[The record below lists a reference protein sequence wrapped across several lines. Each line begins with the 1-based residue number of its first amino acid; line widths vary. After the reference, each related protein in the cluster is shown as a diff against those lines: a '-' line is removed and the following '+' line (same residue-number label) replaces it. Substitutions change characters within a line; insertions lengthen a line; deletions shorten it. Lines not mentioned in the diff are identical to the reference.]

1 MIYNERE
8 IYERTKLRKKNFFLR
23 LTVSLLLTLTDVLIL
38 LFFSEKT
45 VVFFCVLFIIALAV
59 FIIKTLLRYDI
70 KVLFSSEIQ
79 GINIK
84 EHEFL
89 VTDRRVFRMGSNNPH
104 LSRKRLKTS
113 EFVGGKRRTKPPTSA
128 IVYLRLS
135 DGSVTFIDGLSNAQT
150 DVYEIGDA
158 LYKYPGTKYPIIL
171 KREVSSQPCPLCGT
185 ANKRGETECITCN
198 LKIDY

>member
-8 IYERTKLRKKNFFLR
+8 LSERTKSRKKNFFIR
-23 LTVSLLLTLTDVLIL
+23 LMISLFLILTDIVIL
-38 LFFSEKT
+38 LIFPEKT

-59 FIIKTLLRYDI
+59 FVIKTLLRYDI
-70 KVLFSSEIQ
+70 GILFSSEIQ

-89 VTDRRVFRMGSNNPH
+89 VTDRRVFRMGTNNPH

-150 DVYEIGDA
+150 DVYEIGDN
-158 LYKYPGTKYPIIL
+158 LYKYPGTRYPIIL
-171 KREVSSQPCPLCGT
+171 KREVSAQPCPLCGT
-185 ANKRGETECITCN
+185 ANKRGEKECITCN